1 MKRNRIY
8 FGLLLFILLVIIAW
22 SSLAMLN
29 VGKTER
35 TFSVSVIVNDSNND
49 RWIALREGLEQ
60 AAQDYNIE
68 LNYVSTGNISD
79 MEEEMALIQR
89 EADLGA
95 DGMIVQ
101 MVGSEVSAEQM
112 ATIDGRTALMLIE
125 TDVMPEGLYPY
136 IGPDNRA
143 VGASVA
149 EAVKEDFGRSLTGK
163 KIGILAGNQEQ
174 IAMQQRLDG
183 LETAL
188 DGIEIE
194 WMIPGQPA
202 ESAVYILA
210 KQRTSPVD
218 VIVALGNSEVEVA
231 VDYLL
236 TLTEEEKAKISLY
249 GAGCSEKAVYY
260 LDKGIISSLVVP
272 NEFNMGY
279 QSMEEMA
286 RQLEYRLSDAESQ
299 TVDYLVVDRTNLYD
313 ADNQKVLFPIV
324 Q

>member
-136 IGPDNRA
+136 IG
-143 VGASVA
+143 
-149 EAVKEDFGRSLTGK
+149 FRSLTGK

-202 ESAVYILA
+202 ESAVDILA